1 MQENSTYRV
10 RNNQV
15 MAVSGN
21 HDAVATHDNV
31 RLAIRRT
38 GTPLD
43 WLVTGDFYRRLLS
56 EWEWSRISK
65 LCIHLPPINRLI
77 F

>member
-15 MAVSGN
+15 MAVPGN

-43 WLVTGDFYRRLLS
+43 
-56 EWEWSRISK
+56 
-65 LCIHLPPINRLI
+65 
-77 F
+77 